1 MFWWKFSGFS
11 VLKAV
16 WRSVGLEDEVDR
28 TESMINRQSINTI
41 RLEPPEEFAR

>member
-1 MFWWKFSGFS
+1 MNSRTHQ
-11 VLKAV
+11 VAV
-16 WRSVGLEDEVDR
+16 WHSVGLKDDVDR